1 MVKIFRHYVPLS
13 LIIKTFFEFCIL
25 LLAIPIGYYSALN
38 HSITTI
44 NLFLVSLLYACLII
58 SIMSA
63 MGLYNRHLREDI
75 KSSIIRSTMV
85 FSVAFLIMSSIFYSW
100 PELSVSRTTFLFA
113 IVFSVIGISLIR
125 YITFYLVKNDLIY
138 RKKILVYGAGQRA
151 NLIGQFKRRAD
162 QRYFNCVGFIA
173 IPNEDIKV
181 EDELLITM
189 PDNLFEYVKENNIE
203 EIIVAL
209 DDKRKALP
217 IRDLLDCKV
226 YGINILELSTFFE
239 QQTGR
244 IKLQS
249 VHTSTLVFSTGF
261 VRSYFDEILKRL
273 VDLFSAV
280 ILFLF
285 TWPLM
290 LFTII
295 AIKLESGLTGTILY
309 RQIRVGQH
317 NRNFEVFKFR
327 SMSEDAEK
335 NGAQWA
341 QQNDSRVT
349 RVGSFIRKV
358 RIDELPQLFNVIRG
372 EMSFVGPRPE
382 RPEFVK
388 DFSNT
393 IQFYEI
399 RHFVKPGITG
409 WAQVCYPYG
418 ATDEDTKNKL
428 EFDLYYLKNFSLFLD
443 IMIIL
448 QTIQVV
454 LWRQGSR

>member
-1 MVKIFRHYVPLS
+1 MANIFRHYVP
-13 LIIKTFFEFCIL
+13 ITHVIKTALEFSVLFSSIPLGL
-25 LLAIPIGYYSALN
+25 LFSAN
-38 HSITTI
+38 FQITDR
-44 NLFLVSLLYACLII
+44 NLFLVSLLYACTII
-58 SIMSA
+58 IIMSA
-63 MGLYNRHLREDI
+63 LGCYNRHRRGNI
-75 KSSIIRSTMV
+75 KHTIVRVVLVIIIS
-85 FSVAFLIMSSIFYSW
+85 FFIMSSFFYSW
-100 PELSVSRTTFLFA
+100 PELSVSRMTFFYAA
-113 IVFSVIGISLIR
+113 IISIISIWLLRISA
-125 YITFYLVKNDLIY
+125 FYLQEKDLIY
-138 RKKILVYGAGQRA
+138 RKKVLVYGAGQRA
-151 NLIGQFKRRAD
+151 SLIAQLKRKTD
-162 QRYFNCVGFIA
+162 QMYYNCTGFIA
-173 IPNEDIKV
+173 LPDEPIKV
-181 EDELLITM
+181 EPELLIPM
-189 PDNLFEYVKENNIE
+189 PENFFEYVKQNKIE

-209 DDKRKALP
+209 DDKRKSLP
-217 IRDLLDCKV
+217 IKDLLDCKV
-226 YGINILELSTFFE
+226 YGIDILELTTFFE
-239 QQTGR
+239 QHSGR

-249 VHTSTLVFSTGF
+249 VHASTLIYSRGF
-261 VRSYFDEILKRL
+261 IRNYMDERLKRL
-273 VDLFSAV
+273 LDLCWASL
-280 ILFLF
+280 LFLI
-285 TWPLM
+285 TWPIM
-290 LFTII
+290 LLTIL
-295 AIKLESGLTGTILY
+295 AIKIESGFSGTIFY
-309 RQIRVGQH
+309 RQTRVGQQ
-317 NRNFEVFKFR
+317 NKNFELFKFR

-335 NGAQWA
+335 DGVQWA
-341 QQNDSRVT
+341 QKNDIRVT
-349 RVGSFIRKV
+349 KVGNFIRKA